1 MTLLVWPP
9 TSTTVTGSATETTQ
23 LNVLTAVQQLHT
35 DNASIL
41 AGQKPEY
48 SAAFAPVDG
57 ASVVLTANTWAQLVA
72 STSAKAVRISY
83 FQDSGYAIELGF
95 GGAGAEASKVV
106 LAESGEED
114 LLIPAGTRLSLR
126 CKTTNTLSTFWMSF
140 LV

>member
-48 SAAFAPVDG
+48 SAAFAPVSG
-57 ASVVLTANTWAQLVA
+57 AAIALTANVWAQLVA
-72 STSAKAVRISY
+72 STSAKAIRISY

-95 GGAGAEASKVV
+95 GTASKVV
-106 LAESGEED
+106 LADSGEED
-114 LLIPAGTRLSLR
+114 LLIPAGTQLQLR
-126 CKTTNTLSTFWMSF
+126 CTTSVTLGTFWMSF